1 MLLVETGEQDE
12 DTIFSNR
19 GKLYRFVEKKWA
31 ERGVGLFKLNV
42 KRRDGVSEVVKGET
56 TTQPRFVMR
65 TQATHK
71 VILNAPVFK
80 EMKISDL
87 EGKEPSGKAAMF
99 SVYVD
104 GKLTPHLLKVRL
116 ARAFTFLLYPV
127 TDHTVQ
133 MGKEDDIKALYHKVQ
148 RLQQDL

>member
-1 MLLVETGEQDE
+1 MRLLADTPLVETGEQDE

-31 ERGVGLFKLNV
+31 ERGVGLFKLNI
-42 KRRDGVSEVVKGET
+42 KRRDTVTKNEKDET
-56 TTQPRFVMR
+56 VTQPRFVMR

-87 EGKEPSGKAAMF
+87 DGKEPSGKAAMF
-99 SVYVD
+99 SVYVE
-104 GKLTPHLLKVRL
+104 GKLTPHLLKVRFSPTSWL
-116 ARAFTFLLYPV
+116 FTLLS
-127 TDHTVQ
+127 H
-133 MGKEDDIKALYHKVQ
+133 
-148 RLQQDL
+148 